1 MYQDELY
8 NGIDSI
14 YSQIVQTQLHNL
26 ITVSDLFDSISYSL
40 DQELQDV
47 ICSIIYRLTHN
58 LDHHLINA
66 ERFAETT
73 FREINK
79 NRSKEDLVYDN
90 QYNDYELNQLM
101 YIHEKTIKTIDKE
114 YESKEEQTK
123 IFKQLHSGIAFDTF
137 RFN

>member
-1 MYQDELY
+1 M
-8 NGIDSI
+8 
-14 YSQIVQTQLHNL
+14 
-26 ITVSDLFDSISYSL
+26 
-40 DQELQDV
+40 
-47 ICSIIYRLTHN
+47 
-58 LDHHLINA
+58 DHHLINA

-79 NRSKEDLVYDN
+79 NRNKEDLVDDN